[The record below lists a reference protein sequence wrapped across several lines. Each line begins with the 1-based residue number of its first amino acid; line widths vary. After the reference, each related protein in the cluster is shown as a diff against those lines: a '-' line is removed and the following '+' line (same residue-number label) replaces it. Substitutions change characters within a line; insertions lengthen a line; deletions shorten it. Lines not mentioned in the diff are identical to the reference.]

1 MESSNLISKEK
12 EEKNKINSIVKLAN
26 IKSKYILK
34 KIFNNLNKK
43 NLLKIIKYNKNIKKR
58 IDLNI
63 NEYKEYSEKF
73 SSIEIEIKPL
83 NYKFGKFI
91 NIKPQDK
98 NYFHIYFNN
107 NMKEIERNYINED
120 EEIKIIKVIIGYQ
133 IESLEGLFQSCDC
146 IESINFKIFNR
157 NNINN
162 MGYMFHR
169 CSSLK
174 ELDLSNFITDNV
186 KDMSYMF
193 RDCKSL

>member
-12 EEKNKINSIVKLAN
+12 DEKNEINSVVKCEN
-26 IKSKYILK
+26 IKSKFILK

-43 NLLKIIKYNKNIKKR
+43 NLLKITKYNKNIQKR
-58 IDLNI
+58 IDINI

-83 NYKFGKFI
+83 NSKFGKFI
-91 NIKPQDK
+91 NINGQDK

-107 NMKEIERNYINED
+107 NMKEIERNYINKD

-133 IESLEGLFQSCDC
+133 IESLKGLFQSCDC

-162 MGYMFHR
+162 MSYIFYQ
-169 CSSLK
+169 CSLLK
-174 ELDLSNFITDNV
+174 ELNLNCFNTNSD
-186 KDMSYMF
+186 
-193 RDCKSL
+193 

>member
-12 EEKNKINSIVKLAN
+12 EEKNEINSVAKWEN
-26 IKSKYILK
+26 IKSKFILK

-58 IDLNI
+58 LDINI

-83 NYKFGKFI
+83 NNKFGKFI
-91 NIKPQDK
+91 NINHQNK

-107 NMKEIERNYINED
+107 NMKEIERNYINKD

-133 IESLEGLFQSCDC
+133 IESFEGLFESCNC

-162 MGYMFHR
+162 MSYMFRR

-174 ELDLSNFITDNV
+174 E
-186 KDMSYMF
+186 
-193 RDCKSL
+193 